1 MKKESRSIAIKIC
14 IIGVLLVVAWI
25 LSKYIFKLFDPEE
38 KNKAELQKTLQAAN
52 VGDYITLGVY
62 EQDNVES
69 NGKEPIEWLVLDKQD
84 DRILVISRYALDWV
98 KFNTVEAIVT
108 WETCTLRGWL
118 NDTFINEVFD
128 KNERDRIL
136 TTKVTADI
144 SPLHD
149 TPPGND
155 TTDRIFLLSILE
167 EERYFTTPT
176 ESLCLATDYCHARG
190 SFRDA
195 DGYCWWWLRTP
206 GTDRYR
212 ASYVNH
218 EGIVRDAGH
227 VHDDLYSLRPAMWLS
242 TKQ

>member
-1 MKKESRSIAIKIC
+1 MSF
-14 IIGVLLVVAWI
+14 
-25 LSKYIFKLFDPEE
+25 IFIFNLFDPEE

-176 ESLCLATDYCHARG
+176 ERLCLATDYCHARG

-195 DGYCWWWLRTP
+195 NGYCWWWLRTP

>member
-1 MKKESRSIAIKIC
+1 MKKESRSLALKIC
-14 IIGVLLVVAWI
+14 IIGVLLIVAWI
-25 LSKYIFKLFDPEE
+25 LSNYVWKLFDTGKKE
-38 KNKAELQKTLQAAN
+38 KELQKSLRAAN
-52 VGDYITLGVY
+52 VGDYVTLGVY
-62 EQDNVES
+62 EQDNIES
-69 NGKEPIEWLVLDKQD
+69 NGKEAIEWLVLDKQD
-84 DRILVISRYALDWV
+84 DRVLVISRYALDWV
-98 KFNTVEAIVT
+98 KFNTVEAVVT

-118 NDTFINEVFD
+118 NDTFINEVFEPD
-128 KNERDRIL
+128 ERDRIL

-167 EERYFTTPT
+167 EQRYFAVDSGVCQAT
-176 ESLCLATDYCHARG
+176 EYCHARG
-190 SFRDA
+190 SFRSA
-195 DGYCWWWLRTP
+195 EGYCWWWLRTP

-212 ASYVNH
+212 ASYINH

-242 TKQ
+242 TKP